1 MGASKNNKEV
11 NMKIRLAITSM
22 LAAFA
27 FSAIAQEKS
36 PKEPDGIMRE
46 CGYGKQ
52 VWATNRVTNID
63 AILKKTPQ
71 EREAEY
77 EAWALKKSN
86 ELKAQEISDFT
97 KAVSWE
103 ANITTNDLKVLI
115 CTDVIP
121 RGIGRDFLFREF
133 HFSKDGRLLSVS
145 PVRKWATTRR

>member
-1 MGASKNNKEV
+1 
-11 NMKIRLAITSM
+11 MKTGLAITSI

-27 FSAIAQEKS
+27 FSAMAQEKS

-46 CGYGKQ
+46 CGYGKR

-71 EREAEY
+71 EREAEH

-97 KAVSWE
+97 KTVSWE
-103 ANITTNDLKVLI
+103 ANTATNDLKILV
-115 CTDVIP
+115 CTDVLPLNTARI
-121 RGIGRDFLFREF
+121 FLFREF
-133 HFSKDGRLLSVS
+133 HFSEDGRLLSVS
-145 PVRKWATTRR
+145 PVKKWANVRGAR